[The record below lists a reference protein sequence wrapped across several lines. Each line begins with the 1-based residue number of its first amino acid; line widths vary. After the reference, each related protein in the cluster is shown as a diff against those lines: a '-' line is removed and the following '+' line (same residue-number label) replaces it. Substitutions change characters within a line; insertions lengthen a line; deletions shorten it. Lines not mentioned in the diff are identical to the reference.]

1 MKLNVRGMKSVHVIF
16 CLLTLSILTA
26 GISGCDEKAAVD
38 DWVNKVNPLRVK
50 VRNDLNV
57 VPYQTQQQQDFR
69 NYFVEIENMAV
80 KLKQDPQY
88 ASAFND
94 AVSKMDLKDLCAKV
108 FVVRTDWQVIMD
120 NCSKNGFF
128 LCSDE
133 VKFYPDMVSGVRK
146 ALAADQQRRFDGTPA
161 CKSAL

>member
-1 MKLNVRGMKSVHVIF
+1 MKLGTRRLNSIQVIV
-16 CLLTLSILTA
+16 CMLVLTILSA
-26 GISGCDEKAAVD
+26 GIAGCDEKAAVD
-38 DWVNKVNPLRVK
+38 DWANKINPLRVK
-50 VRNDLNV
+50 VRGDLNAI
-57 VPYQTQQQQDFR
+57 PYQTQQQQDFR

-80 KLKQDPQY
+80 KLKQDSSY
-88 ASAFND
+88 ATAFNQ

-108 FVVRTDWQVIMD
+108 FVARADWQVIMA

-133 VKFYPDMVSGVRK
+133 VKFYPDMVAGMRK
-146 ALAADQQRRFDGTPA
+146 PLAADQQRRFDGTPA